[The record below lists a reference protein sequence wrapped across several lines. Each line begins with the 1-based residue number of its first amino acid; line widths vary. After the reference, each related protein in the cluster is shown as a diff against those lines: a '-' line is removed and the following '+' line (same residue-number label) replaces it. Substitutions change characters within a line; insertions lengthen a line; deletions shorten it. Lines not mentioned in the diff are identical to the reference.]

1 MMRRRKRTHPSN
13 ETSTPRAIDASATFQ
28 VHTLDDIA
36 WEVSA
41 VVDVGPVR
49 AGSADGWVV
58 LRADGSVEW
67 RTARTG
73 YSVEYWVGEAGIR
86 DEGEPTCLVV
96 LDEVLG
102 RSGAGEVA
110 VGASDGRLSV
120 YSVRRRR
127 LLDEV
132 PLGASGI
139 VCMVLQPMGSAVAA
153 SSAAASD
160 RPLACLACGCGDGRV
175 RWAVATATSILPSSW
190 SQTSNA
196 TAPSCTWHIE
206 RSVMLAP
213 GTPQTAMAW
222 HPHGRWLAVGDAA
235 GAIRCVDAHGRV
247 VAAMGALQRGGAPA
261 AITSIAVDP
270 QHGHYV
276 VSGDS
281 TGRICLWDMSS
292 TTAGGHLLCEVGS
305 IENMVGA
312 VRALCALPGGM
323 VVAGAADG
331 GIGTLQRLPD
341 GSSNNHTWVASRAR
355 SLHARGVRCIAAV
368 TQLHTGSARGSSYRP
383 GHVVMSGGEDA
394 RLCVI
399 GDLQRY
405 IQHERV
411 VQRVFPQRRPAVN
424 DWQVE
429 AVSGEVLAVYR
440 QRVAIWSPVQSPD
453 GALRWR
459 PTVQVAP
466 RQEDALAAA
475 AYDADTRHLLL
486 VGSDV
491 SVRLFHR
498 TAADA
503 LQPVSL
509 PAKVVR
515 AGAGARAVA
524 VARRGLFAALARDG
538 TALQLMQL
546 PISSTTTAAV
556 AVAAVAVLQTVS
568 LSDDPS
574 GLCISTDGDGAVGI
588 GHASGRVIRV
598 DVPEA
603 DTAAAI
609 QVQTVRDGDGTC
621 PITAI
626 AVCGRPPCVWC
637 VDAQHALWCGD
648 QEWMRLPAPRH
659 GVYYAVSATATSPHR
674 LLLCTSADALV
685 AVDVHRRAVVW
696 RAGPPR
702 ANILAGGW
710 LSSSSSTGAAAV
722 VMVRR
727 PWTAVASTALPDAVE
742 RKRYGT

>member
-1 MMRRRKRTHPSN
+1 MMRRRKRTRPSN
-13 ETSTPRAIDASATFQ
+13 GAPSSSSPPPPPPRAMDASATFQ
-28 VHTLDDIA
+28 VHIVDSIE
-36 WEVSA
+36 WQVSA

-73 YSVEYWVGEAGIR
+73 YSVEYWVGEAGMR
-86 DEGEPTCLVV
+86 DGGKPTCLVV
-96 LDEVLG
+96 LDEVLRG
-102 RSGAGEVA
+102 SGTGEVA

-139 VCMVLQPMGSAVAA
+139 VCMALQPMGSAVAA
-153 SSAAASD
+153 PSPAASD

-175 RWAVATATSILPSSW
+175 QWVVATATSILPSSW
-190 SQTSNA
+190 SQTSDA
-196 TAPSCTWHIE
+196 TAQSCTWHIE

-261 AITSIAVDP
+261 SITSIAVDP

-281 TGRICLWDMSS
+281 TGCVCLWDMSS
-292 TTAGGHLLCEVGS
+292 TTAAGHLLCEVGS

-312 VRALCALPGGM
+312 VQALCALPGGM

-341 GSSNNHTWVASRAR
+341 GSSNSNNNTWVASRAR

-368 TQLHTGSARGSSYRP
+368 TQLHTGSARGSSSYRP
-383 GHVVMSGGEDA
+383 GHVVLSGGEDA

-405 IQHERV
+405 IRHERV
-411 VQRVFPQRRPAVN
+411 VQRVFPQRQPAVH
-424 DWQVE
+424 DWQVQ
-429 AVSGEVLAVYR
+429 AVSGEVLVMYR
-440 QRVAIWSPVQSPD
+440 QRVAIWSPVPSPD
-453 GALRWR
+453 GAQQWR
-459 PTVQVAP
+459 STVQVTP
-466 RQEDALAAA
+466 RREDALAAA

-486 VGSDV
+486 IGSDV

-503 LQPVSL
+503 VQPVSL

-515 AGAGARAVA
+515 AGAGARAVV

-538 TALQLMQL
+538 TALQLIQL
-546 PISSTTTAAV
+546 PISSTATAA
-556 AVAAVAVLQTVS
+556 AAAAVLLRTVS
-568 LSDDPS
+568 LPDDPS
-574 GLCISTDGDGAVGI
+574 GLCISADGDGAVGI

-598 DVPEA
+598 DVPETDPA
-603 DTAAAI
+603 GDLR
-609 QVQTVRDGDGTC
+609 VQTVRDGDGTC
-621 PITAI
+621 PVTAI
-626 AVCGRPPCVWC
+626 A
-637 VDAQHALWCGD
+637 
-648 QEWMRLPAPRH
+648 
-659 GVYYAVSATATSPHR
+659 
-674 LLLCTSADALV
+674 
-685 AVDVHRRAVVW
+685 
-696 RAGPPR
+696 
-702 ANILAGGW
+702 
-710 LSSSSSTGAAAV
+710 
-722 VMVRR
+722 
-727 PWTAVASTALPDAVE
+727 
-742 RKRYGT
+742 